1 MEIRVYTS
9 ALLRDTMHEYE
20 LGRLT
25 SEFKKYKST
34 GKAPLLFGRDASY
47 NRPDKVLKADMH
59 HVHLKGQE
67 KWSINVVQFR
77 RLSNLHLIYCR
88 GFSDINKYLLIAVID
103 KAHEKARDIN
113 FMLNMADISEKF
125 RSQF

>member
-1 MEIRVYTS
+1 MEVKVFTS
-9 ALLRDTMHEYE
+9 SLLRDTMPESE
-20 LGRLT
+20 LGNLT

-34 GKAPLLFGRDASY
+34 GHAPLIFGRDASY
-47 NRPDKVLKADMH
+47 NRPDKVLKADMN
-59 HVHLKGQE
+59 HVHLKGDE
-67 KWSINVVQFR
+67 KWSIKVVQFR

-103 KAHEKARDIN
+103 KAHERGRDIS
-113 FMLNMADISEKF
+113 FMLDMASIAEKF